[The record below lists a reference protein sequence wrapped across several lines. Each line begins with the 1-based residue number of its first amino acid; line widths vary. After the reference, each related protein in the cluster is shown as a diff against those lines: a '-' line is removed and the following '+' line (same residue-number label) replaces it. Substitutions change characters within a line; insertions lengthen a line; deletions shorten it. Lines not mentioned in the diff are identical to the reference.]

1 MIKRLANFTIEAANK
16 IKTTMKINNL
26 LKYTATI
33 LVAGLF
39 FFSSCSKSNDQTA
52 DTTNGEK
59 ASESENVI
67 QDAISVSNDGLD
79 GSVDG
84 IPNGRIQACATVTND
99 AATKTLTIDFGT
111 AGCVGADGRTRKGK
125 IAILYVGTVPQ
136 TSPTRAITFTNYSV
150 NNSSITGTLSESGY
164 VRSTATSF
172 SFSVA
177 ISGLQVVLND
187 GRTYA
192 ISNLQRTYN
201 INLGATVQDVS
212 DDVTTITGTSTQTGS
227 SGTTTT
233 VDITSPI
240 TFKGNCTSTGNLYPS
255 AGVYK
260 ITETNLTYTVDWGT
274 GACDK
279 SITITVLGK
288 TIVKTLP

>member
-1 MIKRLANFTIEAANK
+1 MKTLA
-16 IKTTMKINNL
+16 
-26 LKYTATI
+26 TAM
-33 LVAGLF
+33 VAGLF
-39 FFSSCSKSNDQTA
+39 LLSSCSKSDDQTA

-67 QDAISVSNDGLD
+67 QDAINVSSDGLD

-99 AATKTLTIDFGT
+99 AVAKILTIDFGT
-111 AGCVGADGRTRKGK
+111 AGCVGADGRSRKGK
-125 IAILYVGTVPQ
+125 IAIQYVGTVPQ
-136 TSPTRAITFTNYSV
+136 TSPTRSITFTNYSV
-150 NNSSITGTLSESGY
+150 NNYSITGALSESGY

-177 ISGLQVVLND
+177 ISGLQIVLSD

-192 ISNLQRTYN
+192 ISNLQRTYS
-201 INLGATVQDVS
+201 INLGATVQDIS

-227 SGTTTT
+227 TGTTTT
-233 VDITSPI
+233 VEITSPI
-240 TFKGNCTSTGNLYPS
+240 TFKGSCTSTGNLYPS
-255 AGVYK
+255 SGIYK
-260 ITETNLTYTVDWGT
+260 ITESNLTYTVDWGT

-279 SITITVLGK
+279 SITIAVLGR